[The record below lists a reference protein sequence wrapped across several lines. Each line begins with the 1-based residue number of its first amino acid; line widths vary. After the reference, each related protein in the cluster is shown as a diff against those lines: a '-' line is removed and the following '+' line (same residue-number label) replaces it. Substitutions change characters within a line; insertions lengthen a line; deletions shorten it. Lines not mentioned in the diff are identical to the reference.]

1 MVSFKMLG
9 NQNSKGETMKSR
21 EMYET
26 AQEYL
31 IENIGNHVSAGD
43 VKVYAYWACVNYR
56 ESYDMHV
63 SNGILFNHES
73 PRRAKRD
80 WGFCRRLC

>member
-9 NQNSKGETMKSR
+9 NQTPEGETMKSR

-31 IENIGNHVSAGD
+31 IED
-43 VKVYAYWACVNYR
+43 FY
-56 ESYDMHV
+56 
-63 SNGILFNHES
+63 
-73 PRRAKRD
+73 
-80 WGFCRRLC
+80 